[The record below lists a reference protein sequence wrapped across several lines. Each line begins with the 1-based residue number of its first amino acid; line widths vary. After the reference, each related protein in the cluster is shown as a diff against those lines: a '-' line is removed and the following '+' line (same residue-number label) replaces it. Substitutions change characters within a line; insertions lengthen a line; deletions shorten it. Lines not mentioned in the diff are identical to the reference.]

1 MKRWSLRRSAAWR
14 AYWEKRAPSCGDSG
28 CRHPRGLLRRM
39 RSRPLGVRLHGVW
52 YCMPECLEH
61 AVANLLRPP
70 RFARTRVAGAHRIPL
85 GLILLSR
92 QQLLPEQLSAA
103 LDAQRLAG
111 TGKIG
116 YWLQRM
122 EFITETQLTSA
133 LARQWSCPVLRS
145 GPTVLALHRVPEIP
159 MLLLESLR
167 MIPVHFVEATATLHV
182 AFAEGIDHGVL
193 YAIEQMLGCH
203 TAPCLVGATVLE
215 RSLLALLEH
224 RGRCEV
230 VFDRVADTAEF
241 VRVVRSYAHRL
252 AASGI
257 RMAPCGSYVW
267 LRLERSPR
275 SPVNL
280 LLRTPPIEPSQR
292 DIALNVGP
300 SS

>member
-1 MKRWSLRRSAAWR
+1 
-14 AYWEKRAPSCGDSG
+14 
-28 CRHPRGLLRRM
+28 M

-70 RFARTRVAGAHRIPL
+70 RFAKSRAAGAHRIPL

-122 EFITETQLTSA
+122 EFITEPQLTSA

-145 GPTVLALHRVPEIP
+145 GPTVLAALHRVPEIP

-182 AFAEGIDHGVL
+182 AFAEGIDHSVL

-203 TAPCLVGATVLE
+203 TAPCLVGAAVLE

-257 RMAPCGSYVW
+257 RMAACGSYVW
-267 LRLERSPR
+267 LRLERSARP
-275 SPVNL
+275 PVNL
-280 LLRTPPIEPSQR
+280 LLRTPLVAPLGAASP
-292 DIALNVGP
+292 
-300 SS
+300 

>member
-1 MKRWSLRRSAAWR
+1 
-14 AYWEKRAPSCGDSG
+14 
-28 CRHPRGLLRRM
+28 M

-70 RFARTRVAGAHRIPL
+70 RSAKSRVPAAHRIPL
-85 GLILLSR
+85 GLILLSQ

-122 EFITETQLTSA
+122 EFITEPQLTSA

-182 AFAEGIDHGVL
+182 AFAEGIDHSVL
-193 YAIEQMLGCH
+193 YTIEQMLDCR

-215 RSLLALLEH
+215 QSLLALLEH

-230 VFDRVADTAEF
+230 VFDRVADLAEF
-241 VRVVRSYAHRL
+241 ARVLRSYAHRL
-252 AASGI
+252 LASGI

-267 LRLERSPR
+267 LRLERSSRP
-275 SPVNL
+275 PVNL
-280 LLRTPPIEPSQR
+280 LLRTPPVESFNAASP
-292 DIALNVGP
+292 
-300 SS
+300 